1 MTVSG
6 HHFGM
11 ERWQSRLRL
20 VLAAG
25 LMSGTLLEANLASAD
40 QTDPALG
47 ALFATL
53 KMSHRPEQAAAIESE
68 IWSRW
73 TDHKNKAIA
82 TAMQRGIA
90 QMQAGQLAAAET
102 TFSAIITRDPN
113 FAEAWNKRAT
123 VRFFRGNHI
132 GSRQDIAVVIE
143 KEPRHFGALAGLGMI
158 HMKNGDYAAAL
169 TAYQAARKQ
178 NPFLPDID
186 QIIMQISRQLNGT
199 SI

>member
-53 KMSHRPEQAAAIESE
+53 KMSHQA
-68 IWSRW
+68 
-73 TDHKNKAIA
+73 
-82 TAMQRGIA
+82 
-90 QMQAGQLAAAET
+90 
-102 TFSAIITRDPN
+102 
-113 FAEAWNKRAT
+113 
-123 VRFFRGNHI
+123 
-132 GSRQDIAVVIE
+132 
-143 KEPRHFGALAGLGMI
+143 
-158 HMKNGDYAAAL
+158 
-169 TAYQAARKQ
+169 
-178 NPFLPDID
+178 
-186 QIIMQISRQLNGT
+186 
-199 SI
+199 